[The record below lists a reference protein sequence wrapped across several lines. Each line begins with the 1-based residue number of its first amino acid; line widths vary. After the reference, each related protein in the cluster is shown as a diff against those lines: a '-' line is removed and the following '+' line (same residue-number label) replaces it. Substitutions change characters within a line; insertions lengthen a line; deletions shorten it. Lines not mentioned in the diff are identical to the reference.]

1 MRSALEK
8 SYSNPLSSPNM
19 FKDITKRLSENNV
32 ANKDKGTAFD
42 KTSVNSVQS
51 EVSDPL
57 AHMKSD
63 VQSAEKNVLQGSKTV
78 LTNLKRNDE
87 HNINSIIDKLGVDK
101 STPSNSLFE
110 DTALPRVFNI
120 FEERAFGEP
129 VKPTSSIKHQT
140 DGIIGDNKV
149 TTIGLNKINMS
160 QKNQDKGLKVNRY
173 LNNAKTG
180 NLTQAGT
187 PRINRELDCS
197 NPINLNHFDC
207 RSKDNT
213 KLKPEIKPI
222 G

>member
-1 MRSALEK
+1 MLEK
-8 SYSNPLSSPNM
+8 SYGNPLSSPTM
-19 FKDITKRLSENNV
+19 FKDITKRLSENNI

-51 EVSDPL
+51 EVSGPL
-57 AHMKSD
+57 AHMRSD

-78 LTNLKRNDE
+78 FTNLKRNDE
-87 HNINSIIDKLGVDK
+87 HNINSIIDKLGADK

-110 DTALPRVFNI
+110 DTALPRVFNL
-120 FEERAFGEP
+120 FEERAFGELP
-129 VKPTSSIKHQT
+129 KPNPGIKYQT
-140 DGIIGDNKV
+140 DGIIGEEKV
-149 TTIGLNKINMS
+149 NTTGLHGTKMS
-160 QKNQDKGLKVNRY
+160 QKNEDNGLKVNRY
-173 LNNAKTG
+173 LNNARIG

-197 NPINLNHFDC
+197 NQMNLNHIGC

-213 KLKPEIKPI
+213 KLQPEIKPI